1 MSYYNG
7 KKVLTVVR
15 NTMGVLE
22 GVYYTDNILNIDNNL
37 PTQTI
42 KITGDDLNTNITG
55 ESLSVVVNG
64 ANNNFTINGDYN
76 HILVN
81 GEDTVIDLSNCISS
95 IEIVDNNP
103 SAHGYIVDNL
113 RAENIAK
120 GVTILGVTGTHE
132 NGITGVTYEDS
143 ELTVDCEALQPHE
156 IYIERAGKSPSIN
169 INGDTT
175 TVYLALVDG
184 TVNISD
190 CTSDIYIEDNNPQQ
204 HTVSANNLAPRNI
217 AKGVTILGVTGT
229 HESGT
234 PIEVATATEMDA
246 LLVADNVNK
255 IYKYVGTTN
264 ATYEYGEL
272 YQVIEE

>member
-7 KKVLTVVR
+7 KKVLSVIR
-15 NTMGVLE
+15 NAANGIE
-22 GVYYTDNILNIDNNL
+22 GITYTDNVLTVNCYDFQPEQINVVGAASIINL
-37 PTQTI
+37 AVVDTELDI
-42 KITGDDLNTNITG
+42 SNAIGAINIT
-55 ESLSVVVNG
+55 
-64 ANNNFTINGDYN
+64 
-76 HILVN
+76 
-81 GEDTVIDLSNCISS
+81 DTNSNQHT
-95 IEIVDNNP
+95 V
-103 SAHGYIVDNL
+103 SATNL
-113 RAENIAK
+113 KAENIAK

-132 NGITGVTYEDS
+132 NGITGVTWADS

-175 TVYLALVDG
+175 TVNLELVDG
-184 TVNISD
+184 TVDISN
-190 CTSDIYIEDNNPQQ
+190 CTSEIEIVDNRTQQ
-204 HTVSANNLAPRNI
+204 HSVAVNNLAPSNI

-255 IYKYVGTTN
+255 IYKYVGTTD

-272 YQVIEE
+272 YQVVEE